1 MRTLYKAVILVT
13 MLSMLVVPLTAC
25 TQKSTEPVLSAAASS
40 AVAATSSAPQDQL
53 PRPVGYDVKKE
64 LAAYT
69 DTMVL
74 TGYYNYGTKVDPNN
88 FFHDW
93 VLQNFK
99 IDLQNTYVTGENY
112 DDKVRTL
119 SAANQLPDVLMT
131 WGRPLFDEMATNQQ
145 LLPLDDLLTNYAPD
159 SEAWYAKPI
168 RDMMRASDGKL
179 YTLVGYNLPIGN
191 EEYRKIYYGGI
202 PWGQVFTANETML
215 AATNMQTPKTIDD
228 MVAFLKAAAALPGVN
243 GKKVIPFELYG
254 FGPADYTN
262 TGYPGGGSKT
272 ILMHLLE
279 QTPTSDF
286 NIPDDANMMMK
297 FAYDHPAY
305 LKFLKLMNML
315 FRENLIDKEIFI
327 STVDQLDAKMKEGRT
342 AMCAF
347 ANNIEAINTT
357 LSGDKTASPYAPV
370 NYPMDPSVTKPN
382 VIGISPVGGW
392 YWAINKNVK
401 EPERLAKYIDWH
413 YTDEGL
419 MFDNYGPP
427 DSTKARNTWWYESG
441 TAPAGMKLEG
451 KPVLDLALQQ
461 KWDKEQA
468 GWEGEKCGSW
478 GVNAL
483 GLRMSMNYAK
493 PVEFGQNM
501 ASDFVI
507 KMYDAT
513 KGDQEV
519 FFYDDLSMVKFASAP
534 FGEIFKQKGTNVND
548 LLNKWEVKIIMD
560 AKSDAD
566 VDSMFA
572 QMMKEARAAGYD
584 DIAKEAYQVYL
595 KANGK

>member
-1 MRTLYKAVILVT
+1 MRTLVKIINLLL
-13 MLSMLVVPLTAC
+13 MISMLVVPLVAC
-25 TQKSTEPVLSAAASS
+25 TQKSAEPATSVT
-40 AVAATSSAPQDQL
+40 AVAATSATTQDQL

-88 FFHDW
+88 FYHDW

-99 IDLQNTYVTGENY
+99 IDLQNSFVAGENY

-119 SAANQLPDVLMT
+119 SAANQLPDVLFT
-131 WGRPLFDEMATNQQ
+131 WSRSLFDEMANNQQ

-159 SEAWYAKPI
+159 SEAWYSKPI

-179 YTLVGYNLPIGN
+179 YTLVGLNLPIGN
-191 EEYRKIYYGGI
+191 EEYRKIYYGGLA
-202 PWGQVFTANETML
+202 WGQIFTANETML
-215 AATNMQTPKTIDD
+215 AATNMQAPKTIDD
-228 MVAFLKAAAALPGVN
+228 MIAFLKATAALPNVN
-243 GKKVIPFELYG
+243 GKKIIPLEMYG
-254 FGPADYTN
+254 FGPSDYTN
-262 TGYPGGGSKT
+262 TGYPGGGNKT

-279 QTPTSDF
+279 QIPTSDF
-286 NIPDDANMMMK
+286 NMPDDTNKTMK

-305 LKFLKLMNML
+305 QKFLKLINML

-342 AMCAF
+342 ALCAF
-347 ANNIEAINTT
+347 SNNIEAINTT
-357 LSGDKTASPYAPV
+357 LSGGKTASPYAPI

-382 VIGISPVGGW
+382 VVGVSPVGGW

-427 DSTKARNTWWYESG
+427 DPTKTRNTWWYEPG
-441 TAPAGMKLEG
+441 TAPANMKLEG
-451 KPVLDLALQQ
+451 KPVLDLELQK
-461 KWDKEQA
+461 KWDAEQA
-468 GWEGEKCGSW
+468 GWAGEKCGAW
-478 GVNAL
+478 GVNSL

-493 PVEFGQNM
+493 PVEFGVNM

-507 KMYDAT
+507 KNYEVT

-519 FFYDDLSMVKFASAP
+519 YFYDDLSMVKFVSAP
-534 FGEIFKQKGTNVND
+534 FGEVFKQKATNVND

-566 VDSMFA
+566 VDSMFT
-572 QMMKEARAAGYD
+572 QMMTEAKAAGYD